1 MTDTNPV
8 KTVVII
14 GGGPAGLIA
23 AEILGRAGL
32 AVTLY
37 DRMPTV
43 GRKLLM
49 AGRGGLNLTHSEEFE
64 QFLTR
69 YRAAAA
75 PLRHWIE
82 NFPPSALRDWAAGL
96 GQPTFVGS
104 SGRVFPEAMKASP
117 LLRAWTERLR
127 NQGTRIVTRALWL
140 GWTDSGALALKLDDG
155 TVETITPDATLLAL
169 GGASWP
175 KLGSDGSWIEVLEAR
190 GVAVAPL
197 RPSNCG
203 FTVDWSQVFRTR
215 FAGQPLKNVVL
226 SFGGQSLAGEAMI
239 TNAGLEGGGI
249 YALSAA
255 LRDAI
260 LETGRAVLT
269 IDLRPDISLAQL
281 TASLNQPR
289 RGQSLSTQ
297 LRKSAGLSP
306 VAINLMRELSGNAL
320 PSTATG
326 LAASI
331 KALPVTL
338 TGIGALDRSISTAGG
353 IKFSET
359 DEHLMLN
366 RLPGVFVAGEM
377 LDWEAPTGGYLLQAT
392 MATGVAAAQGIIRW
406 LGLIRP

>member
-1 MTDTNPV
+1 MTGTDPAKIV
-8 KTVVII
+8 AII

-23 AEILGRAGL
+23 AEMLGRAGL

-127 NQGTRIVTRALWL
+127 NQGTRIVTRAQWL

-155 TVETITPDATLLAL
+155 TIESITPDATLLAL

-175 KLGSDGSWIEVLEAR
+175 KLGSDGSWMEALESR
-190 GVAVAPL
+190 GVTVAPL

-203 FTVDWSQVFRTR
+203 FTVDWSQVFRAR

-239 TNAGLEGGGI
+239 TDAGLEGGGI
-249 YALSAA
+249 YALSAP

-269 IDLRPDISLAQL
+269 IDLRPDTSLA
-281 TASLNQPR
+281 
-289 RGQSLSTQ
+289 
-297 LRKSAGLSP
+297 
-306 VAINLMRELSGNAL
+306 
-320 PSTATG
+320 
-326 LAASI
+326 
-331 KALPVTL
+331 
-338 TGIGALDRSISTAGG
+338 
-353 IKFSET
+353 
-359 DEHLMLN
+359 
-366 RLPGVFVAGEM
+366 
-377 LDWEAPTGGYLLQAT
+377 
-392 MATGVAAAQGIIRW
+392 
-406 LGLIRP
+406 

>member
-1 MTDTNPV
+1 MTGTDPA
-8 KTVVII
+8 KVVAII

-23 AEILGRAGL
+23 AEVLGRAGL
-32 AVTLY
+32 AVTIY

-49 AGRGGLNLTHSEEFE
+49 AGRGGLNLTHSEGFE
-64 QFLTR
+64 PFLSR
-69 YRAAAA
+69 YRPAAT
-75 PLRHWIE
+75 PLRRWIE
-82 NFPPSALRDWAAGL
+82 SFPPSALRDWAEGL

-104 SGRVFPEAMKASP
+104 SGRVFPVAMKASP

-127 NQGTRIVTRALWL
+127 SHGTRIITRARWL
-140 GWTDSGALALKLDDG
+140 GWNDVGALMLRLDDG
-155 TVETITPDATLLAL
+155 TIETVTPDATLLAL

-175 KLGSDGSWIEVLEAR
+175 KLGSDGNWVAALEAR
-190 GVAVAPL
+190 GVAVAQL
-197 RPSNCG
+197 LPSNCG
-203 FTVDWSQVFRTR
+203 FTADWSQVFRAR

-226 SFGGQSLAGEAMI
+226 SFGSQSLAGEAMI
-239 TNAGLEGGGI
+239 TDTGLEGGAV

-255 LRDAI
+255 LRDTI

-281 TASLNQPR
+281 TESLSQPR
-289 RGQSLSTQ
+289 RGQSLSTR

-306 VAINLMRELSGNAL
+306 LAINLMREVSGNDL
-320 PSTATG
+320 PPTAAG
-326 LAASI
+326 LATQI
-331 KALPVTL
+331 KSLPVTL
-338 TGIGALDRSISTAGG
+338 IGIGALDRAISTAGG

-359 DEHLMLN
+359 DEHLML
-366 RLPGVFVAGEM
+366 RQLPGVFVAGEM

-406 LGLIRP
+406 LGLTRS